1 MMACY
6 LLNRINSC
14 IFIPLSRLN
23 RQFEWRGTERTPS
36 IHCKASAL
44 TTSKC
49 DTAFFRQENFRS
61 IPITVNQCCCISANH
76 LLLQNK
82 SICLVSFSGGFTAQ
96 AVLIQNNGALHY
108 SANQCNQSQSWRLRS
123 SKPCIYGAG
132 KQTPSRCLEYT
143 GRSKQRERFNLRVG
157 SSVWRLT
164 SVVAWWLA

>member
-96 AVLIQNNGALHY
+96 INAISHSRDVLDQANHASMGLESRLLVDAWNIQAGLN
-108 SANQCNQSQSWRLRS
+108 SANAS
-123 SKPCIYGAG
+123 A
-132 KQTPSRCLEYT
+132 
-143 GRSKQRERFNLRVG
+143 
-157 SSVWRLT
+157 
-164 SVVAWWLA
+164 A